1 VSVRRLTVCFEERTS
16 FRSSKLLVLHSAQ
29 FCSFDALVVLIRMA
43 DSVGVKILLVC
54 LAIRGVAVKALSG

>member
-29 FCSFDALVVLIRMA
+29 FCRMA